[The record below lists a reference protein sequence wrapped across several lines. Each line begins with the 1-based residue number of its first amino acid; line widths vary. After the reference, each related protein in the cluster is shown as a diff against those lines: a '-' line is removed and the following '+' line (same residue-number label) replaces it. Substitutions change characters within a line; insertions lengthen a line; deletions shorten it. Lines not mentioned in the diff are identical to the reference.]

1 MNFMRKLIIAT
12 LVYSFGSRLTSHYKY
27 REISTIYGLATTFAQ
42 MTDRVVKLS
51 DLPAELD
58 SYRSTHCH
66 NGQNMKIT
74 NRSLL
79 FKSITFP
86 PLLSNNSVQM
96 TDSIYKL
103 TANIFN

>member
-12 LVYSFGSRLTSHYKY
+12 LVYPFGSLLTSHYKY

-51 DLPAELD
+51 DLTELD